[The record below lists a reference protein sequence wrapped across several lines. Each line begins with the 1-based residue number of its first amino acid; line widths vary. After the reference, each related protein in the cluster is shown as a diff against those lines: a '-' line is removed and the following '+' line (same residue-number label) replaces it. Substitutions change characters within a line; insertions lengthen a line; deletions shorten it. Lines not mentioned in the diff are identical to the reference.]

1 MGAKSKS
8 FKYLLSDKSRHS
20 CLPARSFKCSFL
32 IHIGKLQKLI
42 VAIFAER
49 LPHHVCS
56 SGFHIT
62 ITLYTPTAK
71 EGLYGVCNV
80 PSIDTDS
87 VVQLHQLQYFVLLC
101 SEALF
106 SSCYTPANGRASQE
120 VGHTYDCAQLCVPGQ
135 LSLSITHKVGI
146 YFLHRCLHPSL
157 TAEQLHTFKIRET
170 ISQTKNVNKNCVHP
184 QVPPSL
190 E

>member
-1 MGAKSKS
+1 M
-8 FKYLLSDKSRHS
+8 FKSRIMILYRESLGTNLSWVTNLGTAACLLDISSAAFWFTLES
-20 CLPARSFKCSFL
+20 CKSWSSPFL
-32 IHIGKLQKLI
+32 L
-42 VAIFAER
+42 R
-49 LPHHVCS
+49 
-56 SGFHIT
+56 GFHIT

-87 VVQLHQLQYFVLLC
+87 VVQLQQLQYFVLLC